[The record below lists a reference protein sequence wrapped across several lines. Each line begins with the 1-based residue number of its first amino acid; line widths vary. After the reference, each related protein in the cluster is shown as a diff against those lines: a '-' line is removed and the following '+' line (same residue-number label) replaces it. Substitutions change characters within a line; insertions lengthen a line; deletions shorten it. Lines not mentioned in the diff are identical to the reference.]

1 MISLFNVQLAFGA
14 SATPLLRVQ
23 ATIIAA
29 AGISLAENID
39 VGG

>member
-1 MISLFNVQLAFGA
+1 MILYFDVLLAFDA
-14 SATPLLRVQ
+14 SYTSPFRVQ

-39 VGG
+39 PGG